1 MKLAFWGKTIEV
13 TLNSSAMINLFNK
26 KKGINENYEVN
37 FPKNSVNNLIFG
49 KAMNFNHWGDIVC
62 WKIETDDKC
71 IVKVNAVTGM
81 FLKEKDKAKFNGH
94 VFEKGA
100 GAPKYRISG
109 SWLTDIKIA
118 KFESEKNDFG
128 EDTVVY

>member
-1 MKLAFWGKTIEV
+1 
-13 TLNSSAMINLFNK
+13 
-26 KKGINENYEVN
+26 
-37 FPKNSVNNLIFG
+37 
-49 KAMNFNHWGDIVC
+49 
-62 WKIETDDKC
+62 
-71 IVKVNAVTGM
+71 M

-109 SWLTDIKIA
+109 SWLTDIKVA